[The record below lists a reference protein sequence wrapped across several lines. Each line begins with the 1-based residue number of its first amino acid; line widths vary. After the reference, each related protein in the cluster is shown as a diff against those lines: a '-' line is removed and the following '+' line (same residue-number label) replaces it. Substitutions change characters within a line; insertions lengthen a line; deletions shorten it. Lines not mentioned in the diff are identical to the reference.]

1 MKLGLVERLQR
12 KRKMEKNNLTKK
24 QKKELEELMK
34 QMTEEAK
41 KVREDY
47 KKNSTELSGSVTQVH
62 ANSPILK
69 EDKDAD

>member
-1 MKLGLVERLQR
+1 
-12 KRKMEKNNLTKK
+12 MEKEKNSLTKK

-34 QMTEEAK
+34 QMTDEAI